1 MKKLLAILLLV
12 LLPGQ
17 IAWSAVGSLCQ
28 HENGASA
35 NHLGH
40 HNHQHKLD
48 PVGDTSSD
56 KAKFGDK
63 DSDCTVCH
71 AGYASVIPEFSSFVA
86 NFTAVRSPAAS
97 SGQLMPPL
105 PDRPERPQWRHLA

>member
-48 PVGDTSSD
+48 PVGDNSSD

-71 AGYASVIPEFSSFVA
+71 ASCASVIPEFSSFVA
-86 NFTAVRSPAAS
+86 DCTGVRIPAAS
-97 SGQLMPPL
+97 QGQLMSPL
-105 PDRPERPQWRHLA
+105 PERPERPQWRHLA